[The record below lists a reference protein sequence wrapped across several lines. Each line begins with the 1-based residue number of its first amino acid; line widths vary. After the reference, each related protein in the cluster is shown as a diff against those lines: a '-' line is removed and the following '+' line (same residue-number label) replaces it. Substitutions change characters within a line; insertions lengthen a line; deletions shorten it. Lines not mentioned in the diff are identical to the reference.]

1 MRPAFAGHEDL
12 RSACHHFNLFL
23 IHLNTPVMDNST
35 ENVTL
40 YAAFVTD
47 ILKNY
52 EGKKDDYKGLFDMV
66 KDYDLTDPF
75 GKVPI
80 RLYNDMCAWIES
92 ELGKFNLIRVGRNVG
107 ETAFTGMVANGLLKE
122 VSTPLQVMEALVA
135 VASAMIQDPKLR
147 GWKIVNSTKNS
158 ITMLRTQTFNRQL
171 QLGLLDGLVKKSGVK
186 GVKVDFSKSVED
198 GSEFDEYF
206 ITWN

>member
-1 MRPAFAGHEDL
+1 
-12 RSACHHFNLFL
+12 
-23 IHLNTPVMDNST
+23 MDNST

-66 KDYDLTDPF
+66 KSYDLTDPF

-80 RLYNDMCAWIES
+80 QLYNDMCAWIES

-107 ETAFTGMVANGLLKE
+107 ETAFAGMVANGLLKE
-122 VSTPLQVMEALVA
+122 ISTPLQVMEALVA
-135 VASAMIQDPKLR
+135 VAAAMIQDPKGR
-147 GWKIVNSTKNS
+147 GWKILNSTKNS

-171 QLGLLDGLVKKSGVK
+171 QLGLLDGLVKKAGVK